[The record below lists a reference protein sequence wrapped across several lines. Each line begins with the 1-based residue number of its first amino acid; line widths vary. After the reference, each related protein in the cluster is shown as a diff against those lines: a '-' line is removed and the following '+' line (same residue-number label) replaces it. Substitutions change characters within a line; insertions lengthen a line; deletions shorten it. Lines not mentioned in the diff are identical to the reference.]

1 MEYRLALG
9 NNRSFKALT
18 VTQLLGAFNDN
29 VFRQFI
35 LLIALNVSVSWL
47 PIDGQSM
54 AMGVFALP
62 FVLFAILGGS
72 IGDRFRKRDVIVAA
86 KMLEIFAMALGMA
99 AFFLQG
105 IDPNLSIIAMLGVL
119 FLMGTQSAF
128 FGPSKYGILPEM
140 VNEKDLTRANGIVNM
155 TTNVAIILGTVV
167 AGLLFTFLNGDNY
180 PPAAHPYWWSG
191 FFFIAVAAVG
201 WGSSLYIGKGRDAA
215 DPERPLRWNPIDG
228 IREVKFLASDRP
240 LLGAVLAT
248 SWFFLIGALALSVLN
263 VCGKEILGL
272 GDGGSRLFFFV
283 ASGIAIGSLL
293 ASRLSGDHIEIG
305 IVPIGGIMMT
315 VGFGLVPFV
324 NETLLAYGSTL
335 VLAGIGGGLFLVPL
349 AAFVQDRAT
358 GKEKGRVQ
366 GAQEMLTFLFIF
378 ASAILFEIF
387 QNDQLMALG
396 PEGSV
401 LALAV
406 LSLIGTLGVSLAVP
420 HISVR
425 FPLWLLVHAIY
436 RITVIGGEKIP
447 RRGGVLIVANH
458 LSYADPFLVGSAVPR
473 FVHFLAHR
481 QFSGRSL
488 IGIATGMMRAIP
500 VSSED
505 GPRAIIRAL
514 DEAGKRAEEGNVVCI
529 FAEGGISRTGNLLPF
544 SKGLERI
551 ARKGNVP
558 IVPMYLDRVWG
569 SIFSFRG
576 KRFFFKRPLRI
587 PYPITIAIGDP
598 LDSKTSARDVRQAVQ
613 ELSSVALDSRKE
625 QGVTLATRFLTSARK
640 APRRIAAIELDK
652 SVTYRKFLILVLLL
666 RRKLRAKFADQQHI
680 GVLLPAGIGG
690 ASSNIAVAV
699 MGKTV
704 TNLNFTAGNDALRSA
719 CQQTGLKTII
729 SAKMFLDKID
739 LDPKEFAPDVEVI
752 DLPSLLLREVTKTD
766 KVMALLTSLLPSFAL
781 RNLPGV
787 PRDPNEDASVM
798 FSSGSTGTP
807 KGVRLTHHN
816 ILSNVRS
823 ISQVF
828 DVDNKDRVVG
838 SLPFFH
844 VFGYTVTLWFPLA
857 NAIGAIYHPNP
868 MDTDALATLTREHKG
883 TLFLSTPTF
892 YRTYLRK
899 FEPVD
904 FQTIR
909 LAGAGAEK
917 LKASLA
923 EAWEKKFNCPLL
935 EGYGCTELSPVV
947 SVNLPD
953 IKGSHATQKTRKFGS
968 IGMPIPGVVTRIV
981 HPETLEDVPPGEAGL
996 LLIKGPSV
1004 MKGYLGADDLT
1015 DEAFLGEWYKT
1026 GDIAKM
1032 DEEGFLSIT
1041 DRLSRFSKLGGEMVP
1056 HVLVEEALQDLVD
1069 QHLDP
1074 DSQEGG
1080 DSQVAVTAVP
1090 DEAKG
1095 EKLVVVHGPL
1105 PIEPANLVEEL
1116 RGNEG
1121 LPNLWIPR
1129 PDSFIEVPK
1138 IPTLGTGKVDL
1149 KALKQIATDAYGK
1162 DT

>member
-1 MEYRLALG
+1 MALG
-9 NNRSFKALT
+9 SNRSFIALT
-18 VTQLLGAFNDN
+18 CTQLLGAFNDN

-35 LLIALNVSVSWL
+35 LLIALNVTVSWL

-54 AMGVFALP
+54 AMAVFALP

-72 IGDRFRKRDVIVAA
+72 IGDRIRKRNVIVAA
-86 KMLEIFAMALGMA
+86 KMLEIGVMALGMG
-99 AFFLQG
+99 AFALQG

-167 AGLLFTFLNGDNY
+167 AGFIFTYLHGVDEVS
-180 PPAAHPYWWSG
+180 AGHPYWWSG
-191 FFFIAVAAVG
+191 FFFITVALVG
-201 WGSSLYIGKGRDAA
+201 WSSSLFIGEGRPAA
-215 DPERPLRWNPIDG
+215 DPDRPLRWNPIDG
-228 IREVKFLASDRP
+228 LREVKFLSEDRA

-248 SWFFLIGALALSVLN
+248 GWFYLVGALALSVLN
-263 VCGKEILGL
+263 VCGKEVLDL

-305 IVPIGGIMMT
+305 IVPIGGILMT
-315 VGFGLVPFV
+315 CGFAAVPFV
-324 NETLLAYGSTL
+324 NETLLAYGITL
-335 VLAGIGGGLFLVPL
+335 VVAGIGGGLYLVPL

-366 GAQEMLTFLFIF
+366 GAQEMITFLFIF
-378 ASAILFEIF
+378 ASAIVFEVF
-387 QNDQLMALG
+387 RNEQLMALS
-396 PEGSV
+396 PEGAV
-401 LALAV
+401 FALAA
-406 LSLIGTLGVSLAVP
+406 LSLIGTLGVCLAVP
-420 HISVR
+420 HISIR
-425 FPLWLLVHAIY
+425 FPLWILVHSLY
-436 RITVIGGEKIP
+436 RVTVIGGEKIP
-447 RRGGVLIVANH
+447 RRGGVLIVVNH

-481 QFSGRSL
+481 QFSGKSL
-488 IGIATGMMRAIP
+488 IGMATGLMRAIP
-500 VSSED
+500 VSKDD
-505 GPRAIIRAL
+505 GPRTILKAL

-551 ARKGNVP
+551 ARRGNVP

-587 PYPITIAIGDP
+587 PYPITVAIGDP
-598 LDSKTSARDVRQAVQ
+598 LDPNTSAREVRQAVQ

-625 QGVTLATRFLTSARK
+625 QGVTLATRFLTSARRS
-640 APRRIAAIELDK
+640 PRRIASIELDR

-666 RRKLRAKFADQQHI
+666 RRKLRARFADQSHI
-680 GVLLPAGIGG
+680 GVILPAGIGG
-690 ASSNIAVAV
+690 AAANIALAL
-699 MGKTV
+699 MGKVV

-719 CQQTGLKTII
+719 CKQTGLKTII
-729 SAKMFLDKID
+729 SAQMFLDKIN
-739 LDPKEFAPDVEVI
+739 LDPKEFAPDVEMI
-752 DLPSLLLREVTKTD
+752 DLPKLLKREVTTGD
-766 KVMALLTSLLPSFAL
+766 KVMALLTALLPSFML
-781 RNLPGV
+781 RRLPGI
-787 PRDPNEDASVM
+787 PLDPDQDVSVM

-883 TLFLSTPTF
+883 TIFLSTPTF

-899 FEPVD
+899 FKPED

-923 EAWEKKFNCPLL
+923 EAWEQKFNCPLL

-953 IKGSHATQKTRKFGS
+953 LKGSHVSQKTRKFGS

-981 HPETLEDVPPGEAGL
+981 DPDTMEEVEPGTSGL

-1004 MKGYLGADDLT
+1004 MHGYLGRDDLT
-1015 DEAFLGEWYKT
+1015 KEAFLGEWYKT

-1032 DEEGFLSIT
+1032 DKEGFLSIT

-1056 HVLVEEALQDLVD
+1056 HILIEEALQELVD
-1069 QHLDP
+1069 HHLDS
-1074 DSQEGG
+1074 DSEDGSE
-1080 DSQVAVTAVP
+1080 SQIAVTAVS

-1095 EKLVVVHGPL
+1095 EKLIVVHGPL
-1105 PIEPANLVEEL
+1105 PIDPSQLIEEL
-1116 RGNEG
+1116 RAKEV

-1129 PDSFIEVPK
+1129 PDSFIEVAG

-1149 KALKQIATDAYGK
+1149 KALKKIATDAYGK
-1162 DT
+1162 DSG

>member
-1 MEYRLALG
+1 MALG
-9 NNRSFKALT
+9 NNQSFKALT

-35 LLIALNVSVSWL
+35 LLIALNVSITWL
-47 PIDGQSM
+47 PIEGQSM
-54 AMGVFALP
+54 AMAVFALP
-62 FVLFAILGGS
+62 FVLFGILGGS
-72 IGDRFRKRDVIVAA
+72 IGDRFRKRNVIV
-86 KMLEIFAMALGMA
+86 KIKVLEIVAMSLGMA

-105 IDPNLSIIAMLGVL
+105 IDPNLSIIAMLAVL

-128 FGPSKYGILPEM
+128 FGPSKFGILPEM
-140 VNEKDLTRANGIVNM
+140 VEEQDLTRANGIINM
-155 TTNVAIILGTVV
+155 TTNVAIIMGTVV
-167 AGLLFTFLNGDNY
+167 AGLIYTFLRPD
-180 PPAAHPYWWSG
+180 PDAPAVHPYWWSG
-191 FFFIAVAAVG
+191 FFFISVSICG
-201 WGSSLYIGKGRDAA
+201 WASSLFIGEGRPPA
-215 DPERPLRWNPIDG
+215 DPDRPLRWNPVEG
-228 IREVKFLASDRP
+228 LREVKFLAGNRP
-240 LLGAVLAT
+240 LLGAVLA
-248 SWFFLIGALALSVLN
+248 SAWFYLIGALALAVLN
-263 VCGKEILGL
+263 ECGKEILDL

-305 IVPIGGIMMT
+305 IVPIGGILMT
-315 VGFGLVPFV
+315 IGFALVPFV
-324 NETLLAYGSTL
+324 DETLWSWGTML
-335 VLAGIGGGLFLVPL
+335 VIAGIGGGLYIVPL

-358 GKEKGRVQ
+358 GREKGRVQ

-378 ASAILFEIF
+378 ASAFVFEIF
-387 QNDQLMALG
+387 QNDQLLALA

-406 LSLIGTLGVSLAVP
+406 LSLVGTLGVSLAVP

-425 FPLWLLVHAIY
+425 FPLWLLVHSIY
-436 RITVIGGEKIP
+436 RIHVIGGNKLP
-447 RRGGVLIVANH
+447 RRGGALIVANH
-458 LSYADPFLVGSAVPR
+458 LSYADPFLVGSAIPR

-488 IGIATGMMRAIP
+488 IGMVTGLMRAIP

-505 GPRAIIRAL
+505 GPRAILRAL
-514 DEAGKRAEEGNVVCI
+514 DEAGKRAEEGNIVCI

-558 IVPMYLDRVWG
+558 IIPMYLDRVWG

-576 KRFFFKRPLRI
+576 KRFFFKWPLRI

-598 LDSKTSARDVRQAVQ
+598 LDPQTSSRDVRQAVQ

-625 QGVTLATRFLTSARK
+625 KGVTLATRFLTSARK
-640 APRRIAAIELDK
+640 SPGRIAAIELEK

-666 RRKLRAKFADQQHI
+666 RRKLRAKLADQKHV

-690 ASSNIAVAV
+690 AGANIAIAV

-719 CQQTGLKTII
+719 CEQTGLKTII
-729 SAKMFLDKID
+729 SANLFLSKID

-752 DLPSLLLREVTKTD
+752 DLPSLLMREVTSSD
-766 KVMALLTSLLPSFAL
+766 KVMALLTALLPSFIL
-781 RNLPGV
+781 RRLPGV
-787 PRDPNEDASVM
+787 PHDPDEDVSVM

-828 DVDNKDRVVG
+828 DVDNQDRVVG

-899 FEPVD
+899 FDPID
-904 FQTIR
+904 FKTIR

-917 LKASLA
+917 LKATLA
-923 EAWEKKFNCPLL
+923 EAWEEKFNCPLL

-953 IKGSHATQKTRKFGS
+953 LEGSHVSQKTRKFGS

-981 HPETLEDVPPGEAGL
+981 DPDTLEDVPPGNAGL

-1015 DEAFLGEWYKT
+1015 SEAFLDDWYKT

-1032 DEEGFLSIT
+1032 DDEGFLSIT

-1056 HVLVEEALQDLVD
+1056 HVLVEEALQELVD

-1074 DSQEGG
+1074 DSEDG
-1080 DSQVAVTAVP
+1080 DESQVAVTAVP
-1090 DEAKG
+1090 DDAKG

-1105 PIEPANLVEEL
+1105 PLEPSNLIDQL
-1116 RGNEG
+1116 RSKEG

-1129 PDSFIEVPK
+1129 ADAFIEVGK

-1162 DT
+1162 DSG